1 MGGIVVKAAVH
12 ASRFSLLGSCSGSVL
27 SSMFS
32 RFAVLGSRF
41 AVLGSGFWVR
51 GSSFAVRTLVEGN
64 LNPNAE
70 YSTELEHELSTENR
84 EA

>member
-1 MGGIVVKAAVH
+1 V
-12 ASRFSLLGSCSGSVL
+12 FWFGSQFHVLKVRGSGFKV
-27 SSMFS
+27 
-32 RFAVLGSRF
+32 RGSGFWVR
-41 AVLGSGFWVR
+41 GSGFWVR